1 MKKLIVTALLAGAS
15 LAQAGLTTITLS
27 NGWSSDGDTAPAI
40 INQSSTGFTMDRNQP
55 GTVVDGN
62 NRTFQSGADL
72 TGSNGKTLAKDETL
86 VWSFD
91 VKADTIVAAADRD
104 FRFSLWDQSNDG
116 LSARVDWGTPGGTF
130 LQYGWANAQP
140 GAGYI
145 GSSDVAVNSTAKPT
159 LDLGQT
165 TTPVHFEVSIHKNI
179 TTSIN
184 DVTIKIDDQT
194 YSNTFTGVNA
204 FNNVD
209 FVGFRM
215 ADAQASGFTV
225 SNMSLQVIPEPAT
238 IGLLSAF
245 GLGLV
250 WIRRV
255 FTL

>member
-1 MKKLIVTALLAGAS
+1 MKKLIIAAVLAGAT
-15 LAQAGLTTITLS
+15 LAQADVTTITLGDS
-27 NGWSSDGDTAPAI
+27 WSSDGDTAPAV
-40 INQSSTGFTMDRNQP
+40 INQSSTGFTMDRTQP
-55 GTVVDGN
+55 GTVIDGN
-62 NRTFQSGADL
+62 NRVFQSDADL

-104 FRFSLWDQSNDG
+104 FRFSLWDQDNDG
-116 LSARVDWGTPGGTF
+116 LSVRVDWGSAGGTF

-140 GAGYI
+140 GTGYI
-145 GSSDVAVNSTAKPT
+145 GAYDVDVTSTDAPT

-165 TTPVHFEVSIHKNI
+165 SAPVHFEVSIKKNN

-184 DVTIKIDDQT
+184 DVIIKIDDQT

-209 FVGFRM
+209 LVGFRM

-225 SNMSLQVIPEPAT
+225 SNMSMQIIPEPAT
-238 IGLLSAF
+238 
-245 GLGLV
+245 LGLIV
-250 WIRRV
+250 AMGVGLVGVRRLFMV
-255 FTL
+255 